1 MQEDSEEDNGLEGS
15 DFTVDSSRV
24 PESTS
29 EESIVELQRDGVS
42 TFENTQQRI
51 SRTIWVF

>member
-1 MQEDSEEDNGLEGS
+1 MQEDSEEDNGLGCS

-29 EESIVELQRDGVS
+29 EECLEWNCREMGSAPL
-42 TFENTQQRI
+42 RI
-51 SRTIWVF
+51 HNKVK